1 MMKRKARKNVL
12 LLGGPYMES
21 LYRDIIENAI
31 RRNWDIELEERYNPP
46 RNWQGDGII
55 SMLLNTPVMT
65 SFLDDV
71 LARDIPVVDIIGV
84 LDRAGLGCVSTD
96 SAALGKLAAEHFHRH
111 NFRHAAFFAFEWT
124 SLHQR
129 RYEAFADA
137 FGEPRPIKWCW
148 PDEADRP
155 EDRAA
160 LERWLLGKILS
171 APKPLA
177 VLAFNAYNAEFL
189 SRVCH
194 NDHIAVPQ
202 EVAILAGYESTI
214 HTLHPGRPISAIVH
228 DNEGIAQKAT
238 ALLGRMMSGKAAHDA
253 AVFVK
258 PLGITVRR
266 STDAIAA
273 NDPSLRSALLFVS
286 RNISRPFGPSQVADK
301 LGITTEHLNRITQRE
316 VGRSMLD
323 EIRRLRIEEAK
334 RIMKESDEKL
344 LTVARATGFCNASF
358 LCKTFHAVTGQTPRG
373 WKSSVRWKPRRKQK
387 TKKNRHIP
395 RAQRAAERSLEG
407 YPPLEGFATCREANT
422 PSASERRAPDGRR
435 RLFANPCQLQKP

>member
-1 MMKRKARKNVL
+1 MMRRKPRKTVL

-21 LYRDIIENAI
+21 LYRDITENAI

-55 SMLLNTPVMT
+55 AMLLNTPVMT

-71 LARDIPVVDIIGV
+71 LARGIPVVDIIGV
-84 LDRAGLGCVSTD
+84 LDRADLGCVSTD
-96 SAALGKLAAEHFHRH
+96 SAALGKLAADHFHRH

-137 FGEPRPIKWCW
+137 FGEPRPVKWCW

-155 EDRAA
+155 EDRTA

-171 APKPLA
+171 APKPVA
-177 VLAFNAYNAEFL
+177 VLAFNAYNAEFI

-194 NDHIAVPQ
+194 NNHIAVPQ
-202 EVAILAGYESTI
+202 EVAILAGYESTL

-228 DNEGIAQKAT
+228 DNEGIAQRATMLLERLMDGKAT
-238 ALLGRMMSGKAAHDA
+238 RKTTILL
-253 AVFVK
+253 K

-273 NDPSLRSALLFVS
+273 NDPMLRSALLFVA
-286 RNISRPFGPSQVADK
+286 RNISRPFGPSQVAEG
-301 LGITTEHLNRITQRE
+301 LGITTEHLNRITQQE
-316 VGRSMLD
+316 LGRSMLD
-323 EIRRLRIEEAK
+323 EITRLRIEEAK
-334 RIMKESDEKL
+334 RIMKETNEKL
-344 LTVARATGFCNASF
+344 AAIARLTGFCNASYF
-358 LCKTFHAVTGQTPRG
+358 CKTFHAVTGQTPHG
-373 WKSSVRWKPRRKQK
+373 WRRS
-387 TKKNRHIP
+387 KK
-395 RAQRAAERSLEG
+395 
-407 YPPLEGFATCREANT
+407 
-422 PSASERRAPDGRR
+422 
-435 RLFANPCQLQKP
+435 

>member
-1 MMKRKARKNVL
+1 MMRRKPRKTVL

-21 LYRDIIENAI
+21 LYRDITENAI

-55 SMLLNTPVMT
+55 AMLLNTPVMT

-71 LARDIPVVDIIGV
+71 LARGIPVVDIIDV
-84 LDRAGLGCVSTD
+84 LDRADLGCVSTD
-96 SAALGKLAAEHFHRH
+96 SAALGKLAADHFHRH

-137 FGEPRPIKWCW
+137 FGEPRPVKWCW

-155 EDRAA
+155 EDRTA

-171 APKPLA
+171 APKPVA
-177 VLAFNAYNAEFL
+177 VLAFNAYNAEFI

-194 NDHIAVPQ
+194 NNHIAVPQ
-202 EVAILAGYESTI
+202 EVAILAGYESTL

-228 DNEGIAQKAT
+228 DNEGIAQRATMLLERLMDGKAT
-238 ALLGRMMSGKAAHDA
+238 RKTTILL
-253 AVFVK
+253 K

-273 NDPSLRSALLFVS
+273 NDPMLRSALLFVA
-286 RNISRPFGPSQVADK
+286 RNISRPFGPSQVAEG
-301 LGITTEHLNRITQRE
+301 LGITTEHLNRITQQE
-316 VGRSMLD
+316 LGRSMLD
-323 EIRRLRIEEAK
+323 EITRLRIEEAK
-334 RIMKESDEKL
+334 RIMKETNEKL
-344 LTVARATGFCNASF
+344 AAIARLTGFCNASYF
-358 LCKTFHAVTGQTPRG
+358 CKTFHAVTGQTPHG
-373 WKSSVRWKPRRKQK
+373 WRRS
-387 TKKNRHIP
+387 KK
-395 RAQRAAERSLEG
+395 
-407 YPPLEGFATCREANT
+407 
-422 PSASERRAPDGRR
+422 
-435 RLFANPCQLQKP
+435 